1 MLAATPN
8 VAAEGRCSMDL
19 YPWIV
24 IAHVFFVIIAFG
36 AHGASA
42 FAVFR
47 VKRATDRT
55 ELRTLLDLSQTSL
68 ITAGITLLL
77 AIVLGIWAA
86 IMGGHFSRTWP
97 WVSIGVLVVVV
108 FAMTPLAAN
117 PMRELRTALGIGN
130 DKSGAPLVAGSDD
143 QVGAAQAKMQPES
156 TMVVG
161 VIGIALLVWLMEG
174 KPF

>member
-1 MLAATPN
+1 
-8 VAAEGRCSMDL
+8 
-19 YPWIV
+19 
-24 IAHVFFVIIAFG
+24 VFFVILAFG

-47 VKRATDRT
+47 VRATSDRA

-68 ITAGITLLL
+68 IAAGIALLVAVL
-77 AIVLGIWAA
+77 LGIWAA
-86 IMGGHFSRTWP
+86 IMGGHFGRMWP

-117 PMRELRTALGIGN
+117 PMRETRAALGIGK
-130 DKSGAPLVAGSDD
+130 DKSGVPLVPGSDAD
-143 QVGAAQAKMQPES
+143 VAATKAKIQPEL
-156 TMVVG
+156 TMI
-161 VIGIALLVWLMEG
+161 IGIIGMALLVWLMEG